1 MTFRIMKTE
10 KDIRKFMQDNRIQ
23 VPKDDRFMEDLI
35 RQINHLPVPA
45 SLDGS
50 SEDRIMENQRLLE
63 MIRQAMKRRYRRQA
77 LVTLLLDVAIMSA
90 LFMAVYLFVMPQM
103 PYSSPVVQAL
113 IQWRYALLGVVGLG
127 VLSFSMSKTG
137 LLRI

>member
-35 RQINHLPVPA
+35 RQINLLPVPA

>member
-35 RQINHLPVPA
+35 RQINLLPVPA
-45 SLDGS
+45 SFDGS

>member
-35 RQINHLPVPA
+35 RQINLLPVPA
-45 SLDGS
+45 SLNGS

>member
-35 RQINHLPVPA
+35 RQINLLPVPA

-77 LVTLLLDVAIMSA
+77 LVTLLLDMAIMSA

>member
-35 RQINHLPVPA
+35 RQINLLPVPA
-45 SLDGS
+45 SLNGS

-77 LVTLLLDVAIMSA
+77 LVTLLLDLAIMSA

>member
-35 RQINHLPVPA
+35 RQIDLLPVPA

>member
-1 MTFRIMKTE
+1 MKTE

-35 RQINHLPVPA
+35 RQINLLPVPA